1 MVALPKLQ
9 KCFGC
14 ASLRTGTLIIGALS
28 LVSSLVGILASIGFL
43 AGSTARVDLVVQLL
57 DHLPGQNVDVNCVA
71 CDDLE
76 RQFISAGI
84 IIFGVAIL
92 ICSIFST
99 VISACLVH
107 GARTRNA
114 CLMKPWMILT
124 GLNLCTPIVMLSILG
139 WVLCAYFLLVVW
151 NFMKE
156 IEDGGKDYQGEVH
169 NKSEE
174 RC

>member
-28 LVSSLVGILASIGFL
+28 LVSSLVGILASISFMAGIL
-43 AGSTARVDLVVQLL
+43 PGSTALIDLVVQLL
-57 DHLPGQNVDVNCVA
+57 DHLPD
-71 CDDLE
+71 

-84 IIFGVAIL
+84 IIFGVATL